1 MLVLTSWLKEFVPTC
16 NVSVEELAARLTL
29 AGLEVEGIEPA
40 YPWLQSSVAAKI
52 VQVKPHP
59 EVQGL
64 TICLLDIGKNELVE
78 VVCGAPNVK
87 AGMIAPYVPP
97 GTTLPDGHEVADV
110 KVHGFPSRG
119 MLCSEFELAVGDS
132 HEGIL
137 ELDGDIKPGTSLE
150 EVLGLEDHVLE
161 IGITPNRA
169 DCLSILGVARE
180 ASAILDAP
188 LEPKSYDM
196 PPSIGGEAKSVP
208 IIIEKPDLC
217 RRYAGAVMQGVEI
230 TPSPH
235 WMRRRLV
242 ACSVRPINNI
252 VDITNY
258 ILLEMGQPLHA
269 FDLSKLHGP
278 EIRVRCAKPG
288 EKLETLDGK
297 ERELSP
303 DMLVIAD
310 ADRPVA
316 VAGVMGGAN
325 SEVDGN
331 TKEILLESAWF
342 APFQVRRTAKALK
355 LSTEASYRF
364 ERGIDPEGVLP
375 ALTSAAHLVHQLTGA
390 RLAAPVVDEYPR
402 PYEPRRVA
410 IRPARAN
417 KVLGLD
423 LGAEAIAS
431 LISKVGVNLENQNQA
446 KIEGVV
452 PSYRMDLVEEIDLIE
467 EVARLHGFHK
477 IPTKLPRA
485 EIGARPPKK
494 IWMLKA
500 RVRQILNGN
509 SYVEAISYSF
519 IAPNDIAVLKLPKGD
534 PRNCYVKIMNPLT
547 EEQSVMRTHILPSLL
562 MAVARNQ
569 ARRNLDVALFEMG
582 KVFIAAE
589 QEELPK
595 EEERLGVILS
605 GSRFPVSWAWPKRR
619 ADFFDL
625 KGAVEEL
632 MDAVGVEKARFE
644 LGTPDDPYYKP
655 GSSVRIVVDSKVIG
669 TMGEVRPEVL
679 KYFEITGPVYGADI
693 SLDELKLLCTTEK
706 AFKQLPKY
714 PAAERD
720 AAVIVDADIPAI
732 QLLDF
737 VNEQRVKFLESVV
750 IFDLYQGK
758 PIPKGKKSIGIRFR
772 YRALDHTL
780 TEEEIAAVHEPLI
793 ENLLKRFRGELRK

>member
-29 AGLEVEGIEPA
+29 AGLEVEGVEPA
-40 YPWLQSSVAAKI
+40 YPWLQDSVAAKI
-52 VQVKPHP
+52 IQTKAHP
-59 EVQGL
+59 DIKGL
-64 TICLLDIGKNELVE
+64 NICLLDIGSSEQVE
-78 VVCGAPNVK
+78 VVCGAPNVRV
-87 AGMIAPYVPP
+87 GMMAPYAPP
-97 GTTLPDGHEVADV
+97 GTILPDGHEVADT
-110 KVHGFPSRG
+110 KVHGIASKG

-137 ELDGDIKPGTSLE
+137 ELGGDVKPGTSLE
-150 EVLGLEDHVLE
+150 EMLGLEDYVLE

-180 ASAILDAP
+180 ASAILDKP
-188 LEPKSYDM
+188 LEPKSYDL
-196 PPSIGGEAKSVP
+196 PQALEKVSKIVP
-208 IIIEKPDLC
+208 IIIEEPDLC
-217 RRYAGAVMQGVEI
+217 RRYAGAVMEGVKI
-230 TPSPH
+230 APSPH

-242 ACSVRPINNI
+242 ACSIRPINNI

-258 ILLEMGQPLHA
+258 ILLETGQPLHA
-269 FDLSKLHGP
+269 FDLSKLKGP
-278 EIRVRCAKPG
+278 EIRVRCARQG

-310 ADRPVA
+310 AERPVA

-325 SEVDGN
+325 SEVDDS
-331 TKEILLESAWF
+331 TKDILLESAWF

-375 ALTSAAHLVHQLTGA
+375 VLKGAAHLVHQLTGA
-390 RLAAPVVDEYPR
+390 RLVAPVVDEYPR
-402 PYEPRRVA
+402 PYEPRKVA
-410 IRPARAN
+410 LRPARAN
-417 KVLGLD
+417 KVLGIDLD
-423 LGAEAIAS
+423 ADEVAKLIA
-431 LISKVGVNLENQNQA
+431 KVGVSLENQNKD
-446 KIEGVV
+446 KIEGVA

-467 EVARLHGFHK
+467 EVARLHGFQN

-485 EIGARPPKK
+485 EIGALPPKK
-494 IWMLKA
+494 MWMLKA
-500 RVRQILNGN
+500 KVRQVLNGN
-509 SYVEAISYSF
+509 SYSEAISYSF
-519 IAPNDIAVLKLPKGD
+519 ISPKDILALKLSKND
-534 PRNCYVKIMNPLT
+534 PRNSAVKIMNPLT

-582 KVFIAAE
+582 KVFIATG
-589 QEELPK
+589 EEKLPQ
-595 EEERLGVILS
+595 EEERLGAVLS
-605 GSRFPVSWAWPKRR
+605 GSRFPVSWAWPKRG

-625 KGAVEEL
+625 KGAVEEML
-632 MDAVGVEKARFE
+632 AALGVKKARFE

-655 GSSVRIVVDSKVIG
+655 GSSVRIMVDSKVLG
-669 TMGEVRPEVL
+669 TMGEIHPEVL
-679 KYFEITGPVYGADI
+679 KHFDIAGPVYGTDI
-693 SLDELKLLCTTEK
+693 SLDELEQLYTTEK

-714 PAAERD
+714 PSAERD
-720 AAVIVDADIPAI
+720 AAIILDADIPAI

-737 VNEQRVKFLESVV
+737 VNEQGVKFLENVV

-758 PIPKGKKSIGIRFR
+758 PIPKGKKSVGIRFR
-772 YRALDHTL
+772 YRAPDHTL
-780 TEEEIAAVHEPLI
+780 TEEEIAAVHEPLV
-793 ENLLKRFRGELRK
+793 ENLLKRFGGELRK